1 MNFLK
6 KFTSII
12 LSGILLS
19 MSFSKVLAQVEVLEF
34 DDNTK
39 ITRFNRDDFETMIKL
54 YDGYTKEKEK
64 HLFTKGENIAV
75 KASGAVGTIGS
86 LGLAG
91 YLWNKSEKSE
101 SKVKNVIYKIGAG
114 VAGLAGVATAVGVFY
129 PEYKK
134 SKVEKD
140 ITKKARNEKTWWIGV
155 KDIRDM
161 LIEERDT
168 VEQVLRDGFE
178 DRSKQINMVKD
189 TMPELIPL
197 MASGLRRENLQKYPG
212 YYVLIER
219 PYRDDNYVGSDTVYP
234 RLCKDYE
241 LRSTFAKD
249 GCSGWISDLINR
261 LESEGIH
268 GKEYKK
274 ISIQENDLKA
284 LAYTDCEFFNNHNN

>member
-1 MNFLK
+1 M
-6 KFTSII
+6 
-12 LSGILLS
+12 
-19 MSFSKVLAQVEVLEF
+19 
-34 DDNTK
+34 
-39 ITRFNRDDFETMIKL
+39 
-54 YDGYTKEKEK
+54 
-64 HLFTKGENIAV
+64 V
-75 KASGAVGTIGS
+75 KTAGAGLTLGS
-86 LGLAG
+86 VGLAG
-91 YLWNKSEKSE
+91 YLWHKGEKSE
-101 SKVKNVIYKIGAG
+101 SKTNSIAYKIGAG
-114 VAGLAGVATAVGVFY
+114 LASLTGLASAASSFY

-161 LIEERDT
+161 LIEERDK
-168 VEQVLRDGFE
+168 VEQILRDGFQ

-189 TMPELIPL
+189 TMPELITL

-219 PYRDDNYVGSDTVYP
+219 PYRDDNYIGSDTVYP

-241 LRSTFAKD
+241 LHSAFAKD

>member
-1 MNFLK
+1 MKSLK
-6 KFTSII
+6 KLFSLGLGTLMMFT
-12 LSGILLS
+12 G
-19 MSFSKVLAQVEVLEF
+19 FPKVSAEVEVF
-34 DDNTK
+34 TFSDNTR
-39 ITRFNRDDFETMIKL
+39 ITRFNRDDFETMIRL
-54 YDGYTKEKEK
+54 YDGYVQENEKC
-64 HLFTKGENIAV
+64 LLTTGQNIAV
-75 KASGAVGTIGS
+75 KLAGIGLSICALIGS
-86 LGLAG
+86 GILIYNCANYGDEEGVGASLLGLAG
-91 YLWNKSEKSE
+91 ITSFIAS
-101 SKVKNVIYKIGAG
+101 
-114 VAGLAGVATAVGVFY
+114 FY

-249 GCSGWISDLINR
+249 KCSLWISDLINR

-274 ISIQENDLKA
+274 ILFEGNNLKEIEC
-284 LAYTDCEFFNNHNN
+284 DDNGFKKNR